1 MLAGQQPVP
10 SAHLDV
16 LTQSLLQLTPE
27 VPFYAAT
34 VARTRIDKLHQRLSA
49 ALSDPLEAGGALLG
63 WPGPRQLLQLR
74 LFALLFPT
82 SDRRHPVTT
91 PLALLM
97 GKYLMQCP
105 VNCAYQAALGL
116 LLAGL
121 ALHNA
126 AAAERFCP
134 EAVNFIAATLTAF
147 LPADA
152 AASAAGTSKKSPSP
166 AAGKQQQ
173 NPAAA
178 VAAYTG
184 VSRFTPGLLLLDSCS
199 PATGAAALGSSKR
212 SKKQQ
217 RQQKTSQEQQL
228 PQLKLYQLLST
239 APDADALSSDPFKLQ
254 LLGCAI
260 ATAQRVVQLSGGC
273 GDAVPEVL
281 QPLGAAAAAVAGLQG
296 LPPSAAA
303 AVRGL
308 SQHVSSRIAGVEAKR
323 QPLVQSHRWVRCIAG
338 ERCGVTLSFKHSFM
352 LQL

>member
-1 MLAGQQPVP
+1 MQVFYGILVQHFAMLAGQQPVP

-34 VARTRIDKLHQRLSA
+34 VARTRIDKLQQRLSA

-105 VNCAYQAALGL
+105 VNCGYQAALGL

-134 EAVNFIAATLTAF
+134 EAVNFIVATLRAF

-152 AASAAGTSKKSPSP
+152 AAAC
-166 AAGKQQQ
+166 
-173 NPAAA
+173 
-178 VAAYTG
+178 TG
-184 VSRFTPGLLLLDSCS
+184 VSRFTPGLLVLDSCS
-199 PATGAAALGSSKR
+199 STAGAAAQGSSKR

-217 RQQKTSQEQQL
+217 RQQQNAQEQQL

-239 APDADALSSDPFKLQ
+239 APDAAELSSDPFKLQ
-254 LLGCAI
+254 LLGCAV

-273 GDAVPEVL
+273 GDAAPQVL

-308 SQHVSSRIAGVEAKR
+308 SQHVSSRIAEVEAKR
-323 QPLVQSHRWVRCIAG
+323 QPMVQSHRWGPLHC
-338 ERCGVTLSFKHSFM
+338 M
-352 LQL
+352 M